1 MSLYGEAIA
10 AIRSVILIDERV
22 QSVAQKL
29 DRLADEVR
37 TMKDRLIRLETMV
50 EIVRPGGGVLRI
62 AQRPDREPDDR
73 SGSTGHL
80 P

>member
-1 MSLYGEAIA
+1 MTLYGEAIA

-37 TMKDRLIRLETMV
+37 NMKDRLIRLETMV
-50 EIVRPGGGVLRI
+50 EIVRSGGGVLRI
-62 AQRPDREPDDR
+62 AQDADRQPDDQ
-73 SGSTGHL
+73 SGPSGHL

>member
-10 AIRSVILIDERV
+10 AIKSVILIDERV
-22 QSVAQKL
+22 QSVAKKV

-37 TMKDRLIRLETMV
+37 DMKDRLIRLETVV
-50 EIVRPGGGVLRI
+50 EITRSDGGAPRI
-62 AQRPDREPDDR
+62 ARDSSPSAPDK
-73 SGSTGHL
+73 TGKHS

>member
-10 AIRSVILIDERV
+10 AIKSVILIDERI

-37 TMKDRLIRLETMV
+37 DMKDRLIRLETV
-50 EIVRPGGGVLRI
+50 IEITRTNGSVLRI
-62 AQRPDREPDDR
+62 AQNPAQASDDQNR
-73 SGSTGHL
+73 K

>member
-10 AIRSVILIDERV
+10 AIKSVILIDERV

-37 TMKDRLIRLETMV
+37 DMKDRLIRLETV
-50 EIVRPGGGVLRI
+50 IEITRTNGSVLRI
-62 AQRPDREPDDR
+62 AQNPAQASDDQNR
-73 SGSTGHL
+73 K

>member
-10 AIRSVILIDERV
+10 AIKSVILIDERV
-22 QSVAQKL
+22 QSVAKKV

-37 TMKDRLIRLETMV
+37 DMKDRLIRLETVV
-50 EIVRPGGGVLRI
+50 EMTRGDGGVLRI
-62 AQRPDREPDDR
+62 ARDPSAGTQEK
-73 SGSTGHL
+73 TGKHA